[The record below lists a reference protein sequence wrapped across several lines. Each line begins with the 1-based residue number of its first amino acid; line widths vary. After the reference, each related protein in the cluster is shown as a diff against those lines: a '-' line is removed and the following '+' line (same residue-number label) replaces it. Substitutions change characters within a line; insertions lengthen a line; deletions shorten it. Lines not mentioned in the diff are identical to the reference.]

1 MASIAAILGFYG
13 QANYAAPKSGVEA
26 MMRVICR
33 EAARRGIRAN
43 CISSLCVGGGMEIAM
58 AIERP

>member
-1 MASIAAILGFYG
+1 
-13 QANYAAPKSGVEA
+13 
-26 MMRVICR
+26 MRVICR

-43 CISSLCVGGGMEIAM
+43 CISSLCVGGGMGIAM